1 METFKEIKEL
11 PKKTSNEIK
20 NTTKAFES
28 KNLNKPD
35 IIKLHTA
42 NEALAGKKHPITNVE
57 FQKKVVQVEGQRY
70 EGVYPN
76 FESKFD
82 VMLPKNL
89 RKASDEVQFKYCVNK
104 LKNAIENSPE
114 LRKKFTKTQLE
125 RIKAGEPRIPGL
137 TWHHHES
144 PGRMQLVNSEV
155 HAKTSHI
162 GGKSIWGGGQDY
174 R

>member
-11 PKKTSNEIK
+11 PKNSSIEQNA
-20 NTTKAFES
+20 TKAFERQ
-28 KNLNKPD
+28 NLNKNE
-35 IIKLHTA
+35 IIKLHA
-42 NEALAGKKHPITNVE
+42 PNESLDGKKHPITEVE
-57 FQKKVVQVEGQRY
+57 FYKKTIQVNGQRI
-70 EGVYPN
+70 EGVFPI

-82 VMLPKNL
+82 VMLPYHL
-89 RKASDEVQFKYCVNK
+89 RTASDEVQFKYCVNK
-104 LKNAIENSPE
+104 LKIAIDNSPE